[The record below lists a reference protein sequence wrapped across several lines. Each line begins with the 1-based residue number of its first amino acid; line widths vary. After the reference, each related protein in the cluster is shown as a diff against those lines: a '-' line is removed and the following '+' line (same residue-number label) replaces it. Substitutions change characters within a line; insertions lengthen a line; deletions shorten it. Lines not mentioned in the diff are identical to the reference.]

1 MKYYRNKIKKM
12 KNKTFFIPALL
23 ILLLMISGYAV
34 PQWINLNSP
43 ATRVIGITSIYTNL
57 MITAG
62 LDGVLLSSDNGSTWI
77 QRNNGIDSIFIYR
90 ITSEGNNVFISS
102 SGTNPKIYRSSN
114 LGLNWT
120 EVMNG
125 LPSSFVYVLFASN
138 NYIYAGFSGGLYY
151 TTNSG
156 VNWISANWTEKTPTA
171 FAKLGGILFAGTSGH
186 GVYKST
192 DNGINW
198 TACNNGLTTL
208 NIRALEVL
216 GTDLFAG
223 TYYGG
228 AIYKSTDN
236 GNNWAEANSGIQ
248 HLQISS
254 LAAYGSANIFAA
266 ANDYSGC
273 IYHSTNSGQNWITKN
288 QGFGSNILRFECLYF
303 ANDYVFAGTYSTN
316 IWKRSAVEI
325 IGIKNIST
333 EIPDKFQLYQNYPN
347 PFNAVT
353 KIKFNIAGNTV
364 EQTFLSVYN
373 ILGKEIASLVNAK
386 LNPGTYEISFDAG
399 NLTSGVYFYKL
410 MAGAFT
416 NTKRLVLLK

>member
-1 MKYYRNKIKKM
+1 M

-23 ILLLMISGYAV
+23 ILSLMISGYAV

-43 ATRVIGITSIYTNL
+43 ATRVTGITNINTNL
-57 MITAG
+57 IIAAG
-62 LDGVLLSSDNGSTWI
+62 MQGVFLSSDNGSTWI

-125 LPSSFVYVLFASN
+125 LPSLYAIVLYASN
-138 NYIYAGFSGGLYY
+138 NYVYAGFSGGLYY

-156 VNWISANWTEKTPTA
+156 VNWISANWTEKTPTS
-171 FAKLGGILFAGTSGH
+171 FVKFSGTLFAGTSGH
-186 GVYKST
+186 GVFKST

-208 NIRALEVL
+208 NIKALEVL

-236 GNNWAEANSGIQ
+236 GNNWTEANSGIQ

-254 LAAYGSANIFAA
+254 LAAYGSSNIFAA

-288 QGFGSNILRFECLYF
+288 QGFGNTVLRFECMFF
-303 ANDYVFAGTYSTN
+303 ANDYVFAGTYSNN
-316 IWKRSAVEI
+316 IWRRSAIEI

-333 EIPDKFQLYQNYPN
+333 EIPDKYQLWQNYPN
-347 PFNAVT
+347 PFNPIT
-353 KIKFNIAGNTV
+353 KIKFDVTSPYPLQRGINV
-364 EQTFLSVYN
+364 VLKVFDL
-373 ILGKEIASLVNAK
+373 LGREVATIVNEK
-386 LNPGTYEISFDAG
+386 LQPGTYEVTFDGSRLA
-399 NLTSGVYFYKL
+399 SGMYFYQLRTNDFVETKKL
-410 MAGAFT
+410 II
-416 NTKRLVLLK
+416 LK

>member
-1 MKYYRNKIKKM
+1 MKS
-12 KNKTFFIPALL
+12 KTFFISVSM
-23 ILLLMISGYAV
+23 ILLLMISECAFT
-34 PQWINLNSP
+34 QWVNLNSP
-43 ATRVIGITSIYTNL
+43 ATRVTGITSINTNL
-57 MITAG
+57 MIAAG
-62 LDGVLLSSDNGSTWI
+62 LDGVFLSSDNGNNWTP
-77 QRNNGIDSIFIYR
+77 RNNGIDSIFIYR
-90 ITSEGNNVFISS
+90 ITSSGNNIFISS

-120 EVMNG
+120 EAING
-125 LPSSFVYVLFASN
+125 LPSLYAIVLYASGNYV
-138 NYIYAGFSGGLYY
+138 YAGFNGGLYY

-156 VNWISANWTEKTPTA
+156 LNWVSANWSGKTPA
-171 FAKLGGILFAGTSGH
+171 SFVKFGGTLFAGTSGD
-186 GVYKST
+186 GVFKST

-223 TYYGG
+223 TYFGG

-236 GNNWAEANSGIQ
+236 GDNWAEANSGIQ
-248 HLQISS
+248 HLWISS

-273 IYHSTNSGQNWITKN
+273 IYHSTNAGQNWITKN

-316 IWKRSAVEI
+316 IWRRSAIEI

-333 EIPDKFQLYQNYPN
+333 EIPDKYQLYQNYPN
-347 PFNAVT
+347 PFNPVT
-353 KIKFNIAGNTV
+353 KIKFDIPIDSRLRGNDNV
-364 EQTFLSVYN
+364 VLKVYDL
-373 ILGKEIASLVNAK
+373 LGREVATLLNEK
-386 LNPGTYEISFDAG
+386 LQPGTYEITFDGSKLA
-399 NLTSGVYFYKL
+399 SGMYFC
-410 MAGAFT
+410 
-416 NTKRLVLLK
+416 RLKADNFSQTIRIVLVK